1 MFSHLNVEFPTLSI
15 PLVRGYSFTST
26 HSRYQHET
34 AVVRFIDWAVSY
46 DSISANTPIIVT
58 INGFGSTRT
67 FNGYVHHLEPDISPE
82 KNYVDIHLIGA
93 SYVFKQQSQKVWTNT
108 TADQVIS
115 DIADA
120 NSFSYVAIPTKRI
133 YDQISQAGMSDWE
146 LMVKLAK
153 QNGYSLKADNTSLIF
168 QPLTQDFTDLRQ
180 EAAYYTLRG
189 LETVASGIYS
199 FKPMIGEA
207 IPYADASK
215 ATVAISG
222 VDRTSSVDH
231 AHTNQKPIKTTKV
244 KSTAPIFD
252 SYHTHTVA
260 PTYKI
265 AKAEA
270 DAADEVNRYAYR
282 GEVVIQGNPTVLPD
296 SPIFLDGLGTDYSGY
311 WIVLSSEQHV
321 KGNAEYYST
330 LTVGTDS
337 LGLSSK
343 WTDNQKVTL
352 PNQNIKRVI
361 KPGVKQKNA
370 KPKTSLKKTGHTA
383 KASAKTPFSKVKNV
397 PKVLSKSAPTY
408 KWSGTGGNLKAPLTV
423 EKKTPPTALAKI
435 RSAHG
440 R

>member
-1 MFSHLNVEFPTLSI
+1 MFSYLNVEFPTLSV

-26 HSRYQHET
+26 HARYEHET
-34 AVVRFIDWAVSY
+34 AVVKFIDWAVPY
-46 DSISANTPIIVT
+46 DSISANTPVTVT
-58 INGFGSTRT
+58 INGLGSTRT
-67 FNGYVHHLEPDISPE
+67 FNGYIHHIEPDISPE
-82 KNYVDIHLIGA
+82 KNYVDLHLIGA
-93 SYVFKQQSQKVWTNT
+93 SYVFKQQSQKVWTDA
-108 TADQVIS
+108 TADQVIA
-115 DIADA
+115 DIAQEND
-120 NSFSYVAIPTKRI
+120 FSYVAIPTTRV

-153 QNGYSLKADNTSLIF
+153 QNGYSLKADNTSIIF

-180 EAAYYTLRG
+180 EASYYALRG

-207 IPYADASK
+207 IPYAGALKS
-215 ATVAISG
+215 TTAISG
-222 VDRTSSVDH
+222 VDRATSVDH
-231 AHTNQKPIKTTKV
+231 AHTNQTQITTTRNKFV
-244 KSTAPIFD
+244 TPIFD

-265 AKAEA
+265 AAEEA
-270 DAADEVNRYAYR
+270 NAADERNRYAYR
-282 GEVVIQGNPTVLPD
+282 GEVVIEGNPTVLPD
-296 SPIFLDGLGTDYSGY
+296 SPIFLDGLGNIYSGY

-343 WTDNQKVTL
+343 WIDNKNINSPSQK
-352 PNQNIKRVI
+352 IKRVI
-361 KPGVKQKNA
+361 KPGVRQKNMP
-370 KPKTSLKKTGHTA
+370 PKTSLKKTGHSA
-383 KASAKTPFSKVKNV
+383 KESAKTPFSKVKNV
-397 PKVLSKSAPTY
+397 SKTTSKSAPTY
-408 KWSGTGGNLKAPLTV
+408 KWSGNGGNLKAPAIIET
-423 EKKTPPTALAKI
+423 KIPAAAMAKI